1 MRRMR
6 KALLI
11 LGVLVGLVVV
21 LLLAAVFLIDVN
33 RYHGI
38 IQAQL
43 EQQLGRKVTLG
54 TMSLGFLPLR
64 LQVQNPVIAEDAAFG
79 TERPFVRAD
88 KLDVS
93 VSPMSL
99 LRGNVNVQ
107 ALELERPNLELIRN
121 KRGIWNVS
129 TLGSTA
135 PANNTAGNPSAGR
148 GLSVDRLSIRD
159 GQVAVTDL
167 ENPKART
174 IYDHIDLTTK
184 VTDQAGVLATT
195 GDLKLNAARF
205 NGVDIGYPI
214 AVDYDVVSKSSEGLL
229 TINSAKLQLGQ
240 TPVDLAGSITTNTIP
255 PRLNLAMKTGDV
267 QIGEIARLASAF
279 GIAFPPGTT
288 VAGKINA
295 NVKAAGSTESP
306 ALNGNI
312 AIRDLK
318 ASSKEVP
325 TPLEVKAVDLALSP
339 SEIRS
344 NDFTA
349 TSGKT
354 NVAARF
360 AVRQYASPS
369 PSIDLTARAPG
380 ATLPEIQSIARA
392 YGMKGLDQ
400 MKGDGKLDLD
410 VHASGPVHSLNS
422 DNLIRALNGTM
433 NLDFNALRIAGF
445 DAAHELSVIGGFAD
459 NKSAA
464 QAFTDVLKLTGHVNV
479 KDGIAQTDDLKAE
492 MSMGNLAATGTTDLV
507 GEAMNLKLSAI
518 LSKAY
523 TEKVGG
529 TRVGGYMRTALAN
542 NNGELVIPAIISGSY
557 KNPKFQPDLQAIVQL
572 QKQKLIPGYEPGQKP
587 ADTIKGILGILGG
600 KKQ

>member
-6 KALLI
+6 KALVI
-11 LGVLVGLVVV
+11 LGILVSLVVV

-79 TERPFVRAD
+79 TEPPFVRAD
-88 KLDVS
+88 KRDVS

-121 KRGIWNVS
+121 KGGIWNVS

-135 PANNTAGNPSAGR
+135 PANNTPGNPSAGR

-167 ENPKART
+167 QNPKART

-195 GDLKLNAARF
+195 GNLKLNAARF

-240 TPVDLAGSITTNTIP
+240 TPVDLAGSITTNTIS

-267 QIGEIARLASAF
+267 QI
-279 GIAFPPGTT
+279 
-288 VAGKINA
+288 
-295 NVKAAGSTESP
+295 
-306 ALNGNI
+306 
-312 AIRDLK
+312 
-318 ASSKEVP
+318 
-325 TPLEVKAVDLALSP
+325 
-339 SEIRS
+339 
-344 NDFTA
+344 
-349 TSGKT
+349 
-354 NVAARF
+354 
-360 AVRQYASPS
+360 
-369 PSIDLTARAPG
+369 
-380 ATLPEIQSIARA
+380 
-392 YGMKGLDQ
+392 
-400 MKGDGKLDLD
+400 
-410 VHASGPVHSLNS
+410 
-422 DNLIRALNGTM
+422 
-433 NLDFNALRIAGF
+433 
-445 DAAHELSVIGGFAD
+445 
-459 NKSAA
+459 
-464 QAFTDVLKLTGHVNV
+464 
-479 KDGIAQTDDLKAE
+479 
-492 MSMGNLAATGTTDLV
+492 
-507 GEAMNLKLSAI
+507 
-518 LSKAY
+518 
-523 TEKVGG
+523 
-529 TRVGGYMRTALAN
+529 
-542 NNGELVIPAIISGSY
+542 
-557 KNPKFQPDLQAIVQL
+557 
-572 QKQKLIPGYEPGQKP
+572 
-587 ADTIKGILGILGG
+587 
-600 KKQ
+600 

>member
-1 MRRMR
+1 MR
-6 KALLI
+6 KIVLI
-11 LGVLVGLVVV
+11 LGIVVALVVAV
-21 LLLAAVFLIDVN
+21 LLAAVFLIDVN
-33 RYHGI
+33 RYQGV

-43 EQQLGRKVTLG
+43 EQRLGRKVTLG
-54 TMSLGFLPLR
+54 KMSLGFFPLR
-64 LQVQNPVIAEDAAFG
+64 LQVQNPVIAEDPAFG
-79 TERPFVRAD
+79 TERPFVKAD

-93 VSPMSL
+93 VSPSSL
-99 LRGNVNVQ
+99 LSGSVNVQ

-129 TLGSTA
+129 TLGATA
-135 PANNTAGNPSAGR
+135 PSNNTPAKENKSGG

-159 GQVAVTDL
+159 GQVAMTDL
-167 ENPKART
+167 QNPKART

-184 VTDQAGVLATT
+184 VSDQAGVLATT
-195 GDLKLNAARF
+195 GNLKLNAARF

-214 AVDYDVVSKSSEGLL
+214 AVDYDVVSKSAEGLL
-229 TINSAKLQLGQ
+229 NINSAKLQLGQ
-240 TPVDLAGSITTNTIP
+240 TPVDVAGSITTNTVP
-255 PRLNLAMKTGDV
+255 PKLNLTMKTGDV
-267 QIGEIARLASAF
+267 SIGEIARLASAF

-288 VAGKINA
+288 VGGKINA
-295 NVKAAGSTESP
+295 DVKATGSIESP
-306 ALNGNI
+306 ALNGKI

-318 ASSKEVP
+318 ASSKDVP

-339 SEIRS
+339 TEIRS

-354 NVAARF
+354 NVAAKF
-360 AVRQYASPS
+360 VVRQYASSS
-369 PSIDLTARAPG
+369 PSIDLAARAPG
-380 ATLPEIQSIARA
+380 ATLPEIQSIAHA
-392 YGMKGLDQ
+392 YGMTGLDQ

-410 VHASGPVHSLNS
+410 VHASGPVRSLNS

-445 DAAHELSVIGGFAD
+445 DVAHELGVIGGFAD
-459 NKSAA
+459 SKSAA

-492 MSMGNLAATGTTDLV
+492 MALGNVAATGTTDLV
-507 GEAMNLKLSAI
+507 GEALNLKLAAV

-523 TEKVGG
+523 TDKVGG
-529 TRVGGYMRTALAN
+529 NRVGGYMKTALAN
-542 NNGELVIPAIISGSY
+542 NNGELVIPALVSGSY

-572 QKQKLIPGYEPGQKP
+572 QKQRFIPGYEPGQKP
-587 ADTIKGILGILGG
+587 ADTIKGLLGIFGG